1 MSLLSGS
8 PTMAHQSKCHAG
20 NGNLHLYYEDTFRGL
35 PVMTFHAP
43 FIAEYLQRLYE
54 TTQLALS
61 DHRQVFA
68 VRFDL
73 RFPDDYLPPA
83 SGNAVIS
90 KFVASLAE
98 RIQSARESARLLNG
112 SAHQTSVRWCWV
124 REIGREGRPHYHG
137 VLLVSRDTFHTVG
150 RFQSERENLYSR
162 IQAAWASAL
171 RISFEDADGLVHI
184 PANATFHLSQN
195 DPEEMDR
202 YFRRVSYLCKAATKD
217 YGSRC
222 RAFGCSR
229 G

>member
-1 MSLLSGS
+1 
-8 PTMAHQSKCHAG
+8 MARQSKRHSG
-20 NGNLHLYYEDTFRGL
+20 NSNLHLHYEDTFRGL
-35 PVMTFHAP
+35 PVMTSHGP
-43 FIAEYLQRLYE
+43 FITEYLERLYE

-90 KFVASLAE
+90 RFVDSLTN
-98 RIQSARESARLLNG
+98 RIQSARKLSERLNG

-124 REIGREGRPHYHG
+124 REIGQEGRPHYHC
-137 VLLVSRDTFHTVG
+137 VLLLNRDAYHTVG

-171 RISFEDADGLVHI
+171 KISFEDADGLVHI
-184 PANATFHLSQN
+184 PANATFHLSQ
-195 DPEEMDR
+195 DDSEEMDR
-202 YFRRVSYLCKAATKD
+202 YFHRVSYLCKAATKD

-229 G
+229 R

>member
-1 MSLLSGS
+1 
-8 PTMAHQSKCHAG
+8 MAHQPKRHCG
-20 NGNLHLYYEDTFRGL
+20 NSNLHLHYEDTFHGL
-35 PVMTFHAP
+35 PVMASHAP
-43 FIAEYLQRLYE
+43 FITEYLQSILE

-61 DHRQVFA
+61 AHRRVFA

-83 SGNAVIS
+83 SSNAVIS
-90 KFVASLAE
+90 RFVASLSTKIE
-98 RIQSARESARLLNG
+98 IARERAKRLNG

-124 REIGREGRPHYHG
+124 REVGRAGRPHFHF
-137 VLLVSRDTFHTVG
+137 VLLLNRDAFHTVG

-171 RISFEDADGLVHI
+171 KICVDDTEGLVHI
-184 PANATFHLSQN
+184 PANATFHLSRDN
-195 DPEEMDR
+195 PEAMDR
-202 YFRRVSYLCKAATKD
+202 FFHRVSYLCKAATKD

-229 G
+229 R